1 MLQRAFVALMCGAV
15 VMAMC
20 PGKAMADDWTE
31 WYSLSDGYRILI
43 DVRYKRSSLK
53 AGDGRTDIRYQFR
66 NRYKD
71 RVSFTY
77 QIVVDGN
84 QVQNERVEEIGGN
97 GQTSVDTNYARNTRE
112 VWVRISNLRAAG
124 SHSSTPRQ

>member
-1 MLQRAFVALMCGAV
+1 MFRRACVAFVVGGLLITWGTGSAS
-15 VMAMC
+15 
-20 PGKAMADDWTE
+20 ADDWTQ
-31 WYSLSDGYRILI
+31 WYSLSDGYRNKL
-43 DVRYKRSSLK
+43 DVRYQRSSLK

-77 QIVVDGN
+77 QIVVDG
-84 QVQNERVEEIGGN
+84 QKVQTERVEELGGN
-97 GQTSVDTNYARNTRE
+97 GQTSADTGYARNTRE

-124 SHSSTPRQ
+124 SHSATPRE